1 MKVQIIRAAKN
12 SCLFITCKRK
22 LIRLY
27 CPFQVVNKVDG
38 KIFTVV
44 EILFESNNILYQTN
58 KGVIKH
64 SNCEIQNI

>member
-27 CPFQVVNKVDG
+27 CPFIVVHKVDG
-38 KIFTVV
+38 KTLTVL
-44 EILFESNNILYQTN
+44 EIVFENSNILYQTN